1 MSYLMILSY
10 TLLILQNYINYF
22 LLFLLISLYEE
33 SKLRA
38 EVSV

>member
-10 TLLILQNYINYF
+10 TLSILQNYINYF

>member
-22 LLFLLISLYEE
+22 LLFLLISPYEE